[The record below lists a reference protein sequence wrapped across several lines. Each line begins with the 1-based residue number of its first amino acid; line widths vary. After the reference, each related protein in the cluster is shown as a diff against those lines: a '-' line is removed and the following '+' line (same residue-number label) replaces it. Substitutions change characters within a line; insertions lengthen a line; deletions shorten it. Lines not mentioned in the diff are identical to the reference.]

1 MTEVTGRGSEQR
13 SAFGDV
19 VGLFGVV
26 FLAYFL
32 GAVLAWKSF
41 GSAVGP
47 AFFYPSAGVTAATMM
62 LTRRTRWPA
71 VIVAIVLG
79 EVLVDLYFGNATTVA
94 AGYALANVVEPVVGA
109 SLTLAWCRGVPD
121 LRAKRDLVAFLAG
134 ACAIAPLFGGLI
146 GGSIAAVHDG
156 TGWVSAVAQW
166 WAGDSIGVL
175 VAATPI
181 LLWAKQ
187 YQVVRARPLETAGVL
202 VLAAVFSVAG
212 FWSQAQPSMLI
223 LPILAWAAFRLDMLG
238 AALTG
243 TVVAFVA
250 TTMTSRGRGVFS
262 EMDLSPASQLA
273 VTQLSVGILLTV
285 SLLVAQEASTRLQA
299 VRDRDTE
306 RRERLR
312 LETLS
317 DLAQQLSVAH
327 TPAEIGRELR
337 AHVLTDAGAT
347 ALSLGL
353 VSRDGHRLEW
363 VTMAGYPVPLVATY
377 GAGLVLSEHTMATD
391 TLRLGQPVL
400 LRTRAEYE
408 RRYPATASW
417 LDHTGAQTLAC
428 WPLDA
433 GGKPIGILHLMWT
446 QPQRLD
452 AAQLAYFSTVATMV
466 GQALVRARIYAD
478 EHARTAVLQSA
489 VLPAVSGEAD
499 GLEVH
504 VGYEPADAAQGV
516 CGDWYDVMP
525 LRGGRTYLAVGDV
538 VGQGL
543 PAVEDM
549 AQLRSAARA
558 LAIQG
563 LAPQRIL
570 TELNSFTR
578 FVSQGRFATMAVA
591 IFDPGTGSLVY
602 SAAGHPPPLLRRN
615 ATGEVFQ
622 LSDSTG
628 PALGPILA
636 AAYAERTEHLQPGDI
651 VVLYT
656 DGLVERRGRDI
667 DTGISEAERILAGW
681 GPETSLAGASAS
693 LHNTLAPRPR
703 ADDVCSVAVRV
714 TR

>member
-1 MTEVTGRGSEQR
+1 MTGRGSDQR
-13 SAFGDV
+13 PALGDA

-62 LTRRTRWPA
+62 LTARTRWPA
-71 VIVAIVLG
+71 VIVAIVVG
-79 EVLVDLYFGNATTVA
+79 EVLVDLYFGNTGTVA
-94 AGYALANVVEPVVGA
+94 AGYAVANVVEPVVGA
-109 SLTLAWCRGVPD
+109 ALTVAWCRGTPD
-121 LRAKRDLVAFLAG
+121 LRARRDLVAFFAG
-134 ACAIAPLFGGLI
+134 ACAIGPVFGGLI
-146 GGSIAAVHDG
+146 GGSVTALHGG
-156 TGWVSAVAQW
+156 TGWASAVVQW

-187 YQVVRARPLETAGVL
+187 YPVVRARPLETASVL
-202 VLAAVFSVAG
+202 VLAAVVSVAG
-212 FWSQAQPSMLI
+212 FWSQAQPTMLI

-238 AALTG
+238 AALAG

-273 VTQLSVGILLTV
+273 VTQLFVGILLTV
-285 SLLVAQEASTRLQA
+285 SLLVAQEAATRLQA

-317 DLAQQLSVAH
+317 DLAQQLSVAL
-327 TPAEIGRELR
+327 TPAEMGRELK

-353 VSRDGHRLEW
+353 VSRDGRRLEW
-363 VTMAGYPVPLVATY
+363 VTMAGYPVPLIEAY
-377 GAGLVLSEHTMATD
+377 SAGLPLDTHTLAAD
-391 TLRLGQPVL
+391 TVRLGRPIL
-400 LRTRAEYE
+400 LRSRGEYE
-408 RRYPATASW
+408 RRYPATAHW
-417 LDHTGAQTLAC
+417 LDVTGAQTLAC

-433 GGKPIGILHLMWT
+433 GGKPIGILQLMWAEP
-446 QPQRLD
+446 QPLD
-452 AAQLAYFSTVATMV
+452 AAQLAYFSAVATMV
-466 GQALVRARIYAD
+466 GQALVRARVYAD
-478 EHARTAVLQSA
+478 EHARAAVLQSA
-489 VLPAVSGEAD
+489 VLPPVPGDAD

-504 VGYEPADAAQGV
+504 VGYEPADAVQGV
-516 CGDWYDVMP
+516 CGAWYDVMP
-525 LRGGRTYLAVGDV
+525 LPGGRTYLAVGDV
-538 VGQGL
+538 VGHGL

-563 LAPQRIL
+563 LLPQRIL
-570 TELNSFTR
+570 SELNGFTR
-578 FVSQGRFATMAVA
+578 CVSQGGSATMAVA
-591 IFDPGTGSLVY
+591 VFHARTGVLIY
-602 SAAGHPPPLLRRN
+602 SVAGNPPPLLRRN
-615 ATGEVFQ
+615 TTGAVSR
-622 LSDSTG
+622 LSGSSG
-628 PALGPILA
+628 PALGPIPA
-636 AAYAERTEHLQPGDI
+636 AAYREGAVYLEPGDI
-651 VVLYT
+651 VLLYT
-656 DGLVERRGRDI
+656 DGLVRQQSRDI
-667 DTGISEAERILAGW
+667 DVGITQVERIVAGW
-681 GPETSLAGASAS
+681 DRDTPLMHDSTALYA
-693 LHNTLAPRPR
+693 TVAPRPR
-703 ADDVCSVAVRV
+703 VDDVCSIAVRV